1 METDMSVTA
10 PVLETVPVELGPRS
24 YDILVGH
31 GALAEL
37 GPRLVPML
45 KQKRV
50 FVLTDA
56 HVEAAHRAK
65 VEAALS
71 ASGISSRWLA
81 LAPGEKTKSFANLER
96 ILDWLLE
103 GGAERSDMLV
113 ALGGGV
119 IGDIAGLSAS
129 LMKRGMGFVQ
139 VPTTLLA
146 QVDSSVGGKTAVNS
160 PRGKNLIG
168 AFYQP
173 RLVIADTDLLSTLPL
188 RELQAGY
195 AEIVKYGLIND
206 PDFFAWLET
215 NGPRVIALEPDAI
228 THAVAVSCR
237 AKAAIVAEDETE
249 KGVRALLNL
258 GHTFGHALEA
268 ANDYRPDLL
277 HGEAVAIGMALAF
290 RYGAGQGITPQADAG
305 RVRRV
310 LEAGGLKAE
319 IPDRKGA
326 PYMAARLVE
335 LMQQDK
341 KASGGKVPLILA
353 RGIGKSYIHPDAD
366 LAAVEVFLREETREA
381 QKGAGGLT

>member
-1 METDMSVTA
+1 MNVTA
-10 PVLETVPVELGPRS
+10 PALETVPVDLGSRS

-37 GPRLVPML
+37 GPRLLPML

-50 FVLTDA
+50 FVLTDE
-56 HVEAAHRAK
+56 HVAGAHRAR
-65 VEAALS
+65 VEAALKT
-71 ASGISSRWLA
+71 SGISSSWLA
-81 LAPGEKTKSFANLER
+81 LKPGEKTKSFTNLEA

-103 GGAERSDMLV
+103 GGADRTDILV

-173 RLVIADTDLLSTLPL
+173 RLVIADTELLATLPP
-188 RELQAGY
+188 RELRAGY

-206 PDFFAWLET
+206 AAFFDWLEA
-215 NGPRVIALEPDAI
+215 NGARVLALDPDAI
-228 THAVAVSCR
+228 TYAVATSCR

-249 KGVRALLNL
+249 KGARALLNL

-268 ANDYRPDLL
+268 ANEYRPDLL

-290 RYGAGQGITPQADAG
+290 RYGVSQGLTPETDAD

-310 LEAGGLKAE
+310 LEASGLQASIPGRQGGA
-319 IPDRKGA
+319 
-326 PYMAARLVE
+326 YTARQIVT

-366 LAAVEVFLREETREA
+366 LTSVEVFLRGETLEA
-381 QKGAGGLT
+381 

>member
-1 METDMSVTA
+1 MSVTA
-10 PVLETVPVELGPRS
+10 PELETVSVDLGARS

-37 GPRLVPML
+37 GPRLLPML

-50 FVLTDA
+50 FVLTGE
-56 HVEAAHRAK
+56 HVEAAHRAR
-65 VEAALS
+65 VEAVLD
-71 ASGISSRWLA
+71 ASGISSSWLA
-81 LAPGEKTKSFANLER
+81 LTPGEKTKSFTNLEA

-103 GGAERSDMLV
+103 GGADRSDILV

-160 PRGKNLIG
+160 ARGKNLIG

-173 RLVIADTDLLSTLPL
+173 RLVIADTELLATLPA
-188 RELQAGY
+188 RELRAGY

-206 PDFFAWLET
+206 PAFFDWLEA
-215 NGPRVIALEPDAI
+215 NGARVLALEADAI
-228 THAVAVSCR
+228 TYAVAVSCR

-268 ANDYRPDLL
+268 ANYYRPDLL

-290 RYGAGQGITPQADAG
+290 RYGAAEGITP
-305 RVRRV
+305 
-310 LEAGGLKAE
+310 AE
-319 IPDRKGA
+319 D
-326 PYMAARLVE
+326 AARVKRMLESSGLQAAIPGRQGGAYTAAELVR

-353 RGIGKSYIHPDAD
+353 RGIGQAYIHPDAD
-366 LAAVEVFLREETREA
+366 LAAVEQFLRSETLE
-381 QKGAGGLT
+381 G

>member
-1 METDMSVTA
+1 MTLTA
-10 PVLETVPVELGPRS
+10 PALETVRVNLGPRS
-24 YDILVGH
+24 YDIVVGH
-31 GALAEL
+31 GALSEL

-45 KQKRV
+45 KQKRA
-50 FVLTDA
+50 FVLTDE
-56 HVEAAHRAK
+56 HVEAAHRTR
-65 VEAALS
+65 VETALNV
-71 ASGISSRWLA
+71 SGIASTWLV
-81 LAPGEKTKSFANLER
+81 LKPGEKTKSFSNLET

-103 GGAERSDMLV
+103 GGAERADILV

-173 RLVIADTDLLSTLPL
+173 QLVIADTELLASLPP
-188 RELQAGY
+188 RELRAGY

-206 PDFFAWLET
+206 AAFFDWLET
-215 NGPRVIALEPDAI
+215 NGARVLALEPEAI
-228 THAVAVSCR
+228 TYAVALSCR

-268 ANDYRPDLL
+268 ANEYRPDLL

-290 RYGAGQGITPQADAG
+290 RYGLQQGITPAGDAD
-305 RVRRV
+305 RVGSL
-310 LEAGGLKAE
+310 LESSGLPAAIPVRQGG
-319 IPDRKGA
+319 
-326 PYMAARLVE
+326 PYSAQRLVE
-335 LMQQDK
+335 LMLQDK

-353 RGIGKSYIHPDAD
+353 HGIGKAYIHSNAD
-366 LAAVEVFLREETREA
+366 LASVEAFLRGETRE
-381 QKGAGGLT
+381 G

>member
-1 METDMSVTA
+1 MSVTA
-10 PVLETVPVELGPRS
+10 PELETVSVDLGARS

-31 GALAEL
+31 GALDQL
-37 GPRLVPML
+37 GPRLAAML
-45 KQKRV
+45 KQSRV

-56 HVEAAHRAK
+56 NVEAAHRAR

-71 ASGISSRWLA
+71 ASGISSSWLA
-81 LAPGEKTKSFANLER
+81 LTPGEKTKSFSNLEA

-103 GGAERSDMLV
+103 GGADRSDILV

-173 RLVIADTDLLSTLPL
+173 RLVIADTGLLETLPA
-188 RELQAGY
+188 RELRAGY

-206 PDFFAWLET
+206 PAFFDWLEA
-215 NGPRVIALEPDAI
+215 NGARVLALDAEAI
-228 THAVAVSCR
+228 TYAVAVSCR

-277 HGEAVAIGMALAF
+277 HGEAVSIGMALAF
-290 RYGAGQGITPQADAG
+290 RYGAATGITPPEDAD
-305 RVRRV
+305 RVTRV
-310 LEAGGLKAE
+310 LEASGLQAAIPGRQGGAYTASE
-319 IPDRKGA
+319 
-326 PYMAARLVE
+326 LVR

-353 RGIGKSYIHPDAD
+353 RGIGQAYIHPDAD
-366 LAAVEVFLREETREA
+366 LAAVEDFLRGETSE
-381 QKGAGGLT
+381 G